1 MMNKR
6 ELIYSIAEKTGNTQS
21 AVRKILNTFIDTVF
35 EEVKS
40 DNKVRIGGLGV
51 FSAMHQ
57 KSRPVR
63 NPQTMEPLMLIP
75 RYTLKFRAADDL
87 IRKLNKQKE

>member
-6 ELIYSIAEKTGNTQS
+6 ELIYSIAEKTGYTQS
-21 AVRKILNTFIDTVF
+21 AVRNVLNTFINTVF

-51 FSAMHQ
+51 FSPMFQ

-63 NPQTMEPLMLIP
+63 NPQTMEPLMLAP
-75 RYTLKFRAADDL
+75 RSTVKFRAADDL
-87 IRKLNKQKE
+87 VRKLNKEEE